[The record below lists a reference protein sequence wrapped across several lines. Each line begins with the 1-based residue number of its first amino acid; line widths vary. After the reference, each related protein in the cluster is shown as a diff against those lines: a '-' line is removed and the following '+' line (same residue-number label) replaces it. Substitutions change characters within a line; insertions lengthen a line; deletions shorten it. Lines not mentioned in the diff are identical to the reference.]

1 MALLRAGS
9 EAYSYGLE
17 LAEVAR
23 IWRGG
28 STIRTV
34 ALEDIYS
41 AYRAQPDLPNLLLD
55 SAVAHSVMKR
65 QEDLRT
71 VVHLAVR
78 SGTPSAGHDGFN
90 RLSGRVPEHTNGP
103 ETREPGKRRAD
114 ALTLA
119 GCLPRNP

>member
-1 MALLRAGS
+1 M
-9 EAYSYGLE
+9 
-17 LAEVAR
+17 AR

-78 SGTPSAGHDGFN
+78 SGTPAPAMMASIAYLDEYRSIRTDRKHVN
-90 RLSGRVPEHTNGP
+90 PESV
-103 ETREPGKRRAD
+103 
-114 ALTLA
+114 ALM
-119 GCLPRNP
+119 P